1 MPPSNLP
8 PQNDLKIQQM
18 SMEIENLKNEINIL
32 RRNDIKSPKSP
43 KPQNNMIRKSNIR
56 NLQLEINKS
65 ESFYDY
71 QFTPVSNIISIK
83 LVSYSLPDARYN
95 ITNFKLKYQLDKN
108 SENEEK
114 EIVIPDGYYDI
125 NTLLNVLNDNDDIEF
140 SVGTNQKIKISIKIP
155 NNDDPS
161 ALIVNKNLKLL
172 INKTSNQLG
181 FINQKNEFVLNLE
194 AEKMYDLRLPTKVY
208 MYILNLQKE
217 SPFGILN
224 FNGTSKCEL
233 TFNNPISLSN
243 LNILFV
249 TENNDNYNFNDL
261 NYNLSFQI
269 NVLENNPYLHYTS
282 GLQ

>member
-1 MPPSNLP
+1 MCILSF
-8 PQNDLKIQQM
+8 
-18 SMEIENLKNEINIL
+18 LKNEINIL

-43 KPQNNMIRKSNIR
+43 NPQNNMIRKSNIR

-155 NNDDPS
+155 NNYDPS
-161 ALIVNKNLKLL
+161 ALIVNKN
-172 INKTSNQLG
+172 
-181 FINQKNEFVLNLE
+181 
-194 AEKMYDLRLPTKVY
+194 
-208 MYILNLQKE
+208 
-217 SPFGILN
+217 
-224 FNGTSKCEL
+224 
-233 TFNNPISLSN
+233 
-243 LNILFV
+243 
-249 TENNDNYNFNDL
+249 
-261 NYNLSFQI
+261 
-269 NVLENNPYLHYTS
+269 
-282 GLQ
+282 